1 MYKPR
6 NRHWISSK
14 HVLRYLRGTIF
25 YGLKYASIGGVM
37 LLGYVESHWG
47 GSIVDGKGTSRFFLS
62 WDQL

>member
-37 LLGYVESHWG
+37 LLGYVDSHWG
-47 GSIVDGKGTSRFFLS
+47 GSIVD
-62 WDQL
+62 